1 MRNRLKCGVA
11 STESESYRFMLLPV
25 PEERRGSF
33 DSVDT
38 RKIEMEER
46 RGDARIVL
54 GRNSAPVRAAP
65 ASVVESRASEGKGR
79 RRRNAVDVSDR

>member
-1 MRNRLKCGVA
+1 MSLV
-11 STESESYRFMLLPV
+11 YRSMLLPV

-38 RKIEMEER
+38 RRIEMEEK

-79 RRRNAVDVSDR
+79 RRRNAFDVSCERSVDR